1 MSLMHERVDDRA
13 DTVRSGPFADLWGV
27 LFSPFQTLESL
38 YSRRASYLWVILLM
52 GALTAGVN
60 LYIFTRPDIL
70 YLKAVDL
77 IKFDRYA
84 NPDSTLSL
92 VEATSKSR
100 GRLFLGFITSPL
112 AIGAEVFISAVLA
125 ASFGRL
131 LGGKVD
137 IWGTV
142 RLLGFARLIPSL
154 GFLVGISF
162 LLYRGLGL
170 IGDLKDLE
178 MGIGLNLFSP
188 YSQIKISET
197 SYLFLRRFDLFAI
210 WYLVLAAR
218 GTAIA
223 NRVPLLR
230 AFIIVGLLYYLSV
243 WGEFLWDRYGWLV
256 LKVLFFG

>member
-1 MSLMHERVDDRA
+1 MSE
-13 DTVRSGPFADLWGV
+13 TVEGGVGVNRPRFLEELWGV

-38 YSRRASYLWVILLM
+38 YSRRASFLWVILFM
-52 GALTAGVN
+52 GALIAAVN
-60 LYIFTRPDIL
+60 LYIFTRPNIL

-84 NPDSTLSL
+84 DPDSTLSL
-92 VEATSKSR
+92 VEATSKAK

-178 MGIGLNLFSP
+178 LGIGLNLFST

-210 WYLVLAAR
+210 WYLVIAAR

>member
-1 MSLMHERVDDRA
+1 MVEVGVGANRYR
-13 DTVRSGPFADLWGV
+13 FFEDLWGV

-38 YSRRASYLWVILLM
+38 YSRRASFLWVILFM
-52 GALTAGVN
+52 GIAIAAVN

-77 IKFDRYA
+77 IKFDRYS

-92 VEATSKSR
+92 VEATSKVK
-100 GRLFLGFITSPL
+100 GRLFLGFIISPL

-131 LGGKVD
+131 LGGRIDVG
-137 IWGTV
+137 GTM
-142 RLLGFARLIPSL
+142 RLLSFARLIPSL
-154 GFLVGISF
+154 GFLVGMAF

-170 IGDLKDLE
+170 IGDLKDVE

-188 YSQIKISET
+188 YSQIKTSET
-197 SYLFLRRFDLFAI
+197 TYLFLRRFDLFAI
-210 WYLVLAAR
+210 WHLIIAAK

-223 NRVPLLR
+223 NRINLLR
-230 AFIIVGLLYYLSV
+230 AFIVVGLLYYLSV
-243 WGEFLWDRYGWLV
+243 WGEFLWSRYGWLV